1 MLTGGDAENESSVFK
16 KVSNGSE
23 GFRTASKAGGGVF
36 RAGWPTGGVMVL
48 VSIPAN
54 RIQRVSGGDG
64 RLDAEVTDGT
74 GVEIVEDL

>member
-1 MLTGGDAENESSVFK
+1 M
-16 KVSNGSE
+16 
-23 GFRTASKAGGGVF
+23 F
-36 RAGWPTGGVMVL
+36 RAGWPSGVVMVL